1 MGDKGYYQRIPD
13 TDFGGDIMTD
23 ELKYFHDDIYGLG
36 ALLSRNWKL
45 KNPTTKIYYREESD
59 PNSHNFAETAV
70 LAYINEGEAKGNRGG
85 MSFDHLEQL
94 KKNMYIYV
102 ASLDRKSMVASVN
115 EIMRILVEN
124 RFYPFNEWDVIS
136 VLESK
141 RVLPAYRYF
150 QWVIKVEL
158 TDVIVPYPSS
168 GSCFKNIKKE

>member
-1 MGDKGYYQRIPD
+1 MRK
-13 TDFGGDIMTD
+13 

-36 ALLSRNWKL
+36 TLLSRNWKL
-45 KNPTTKIYYREESD
+45 ITPTTKIYFKEETD
-59 PNSHNFAETAV
+59 PNSHSFAETAV
-70 LAYINEGEAKGNRGG
+70 LVYINEGEAKGTRGG
-85 MSFDHLEQL
+85 ISFDHLEQL
-94 KKNMYIYV
+94 RKNMYIYV

-115 EIMRILVEN
+115 EVMRILVEN
-124 RFYPFNEWDVIS
+124 RLYSFNEWDMIS

-168 GSCFKNIKKE
+168 GSCFKKLKKE